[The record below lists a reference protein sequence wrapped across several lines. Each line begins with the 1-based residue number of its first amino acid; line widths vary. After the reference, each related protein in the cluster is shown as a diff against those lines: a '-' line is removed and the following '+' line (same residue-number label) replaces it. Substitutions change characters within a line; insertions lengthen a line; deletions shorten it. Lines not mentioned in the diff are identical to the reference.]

1 MQMSRPRAVTPRADP
16 SNVLPHRTRH
26 APLRRLAV
34 FLLALVIAL
43 PTVAFLPPVG
53 RAEAQERRTI
63 LDMFFGRPRQQ
74 QRVYEDYGDG
84 RNIYREAPP
93 PVRRQPK
100 PQRAK
105 ARPAPVETPAPEIV
119 AKQADAK
126 TVLVV
131 GDFIAGSLSDGLQ
144 TAFADS
150 PGIVVENRSEGSSGM
165 VRDDYF
171 DWPNMLPVYADDVK
185 PALIIVSFGA
195 NDRQQMKIGAVRE
208 KYRTDAWMAE
218 YTRRVAR
225 FAALARSRNVPL
237 LWVGM
242 PSFQSPAMTAD
253 MVTFNGIFRTEAEK
267 IGGQFIDIWDGF
279 VDEQGKFVTTGS
291 DINGQQVRLRGADG
305 INLTPAGKRKLAF
318 YVEKDI
324 RRLLGETAAPGSDI
338 PDPSDMKDLVVTAPT
353 SDTIIKTQPISLVDP
368 DLDGAS
374 ALLDDASLPAS
385 TGRSAR
391 DLLIEKGEAPPA
403 PFGRIDDFRLVK
415 TALAP
420 PPAAAAQATAP
431 TAEPSPADAAPSP
444 PTAAQSAT
452 VPPAKT
458 GTGPR
463 LGAAPPWQAV
473 PLR

>member
-1 MQMSRPRAVTPRADP
+1 MSMPRAEMPKAVTPRADP
-16 SNVLPHRTRH
+16 SKVSPQPSRH
-26 APLRRLAV
+26 ARLRRIAAFILAI
-34 FLLALVIAL
+34 VIAL
-43 PTVAFLPPVG
+43 PTVVLLPPVS

-74 QRVYEDYGDG
+74 QRVYEDDGDG
-84 RNIYREAPP
+84 GNIYREAPP
-93 PVRRQPK
+93 PVRRQPKPK

-185 PALIIVSFGA
+185 PALIVVSFGA

-218 YTRRVAR
+218 YTRRVAA

-267 IGGQFIDIWDGF
+267 VGGQFIDIWDGF

-353 SDTIIKTQPISLVDP
+353 SETIIKTQPISLVDP

-420 PPAAAAQATAP
+420 PAVTPEAASPAASPSLGSTDPSPSAAAA
-431 TAEPSPADAAPSP
+431 P
-444 PTAAQSAT
+444 P
-452 VPPAKT
+452 KT

>member
-1 MQMSRPRAVTPRADP
+1 MPKAVTPRADP
-16 SNVLPHRTRH
+16 SKVSPQPSRH
-26 APLRRLAV
+26 ARLRRIAAFILAI
-34 FLLALVIAL
+34 VIAL
-43 PTVAFLPPVG
+43 PTVVLLPPVS

-74 QRVYEDYGDG
+74 QRVYEDDGDG
-84 RNIYREAPP
+84 GNIYREAPP
-93 PVRRQPK
+93 PVRRQPKPK

-185 PALIIVSFGA
+185 PALIVVSFGA

-218 YTRRVAR
+218 YTRRVAA

-267 IGGQFIDIWDGF
+267 VGGQFIDIWDGF

-353 SDTIIKTQPISLVDP
+353 SETIIKTQPISLVDP

-420 PPAAAAQATAP
+420 PAVTPEAASPAASPSLGSTDPSPSAAAA
-431 TAEPSPADAAPSP
+431 P
-444 PTAAQSAT
+444 P
-452 VPPAKT
+452 KT

>member
-1 MQMSRPRAVTPRADP
+1 MPKAVTPRADQSKVSPQP
-16 SNVLPHRTRH
+16 SRH
-26 APLRRLAV
+26 ARLRRLMA
-34 FLLALVIAL
+34 FILAIVIAL
-43 PTVAFLPPVG
+43 PTAAFLPPVS

-74 QRVYEDYGDG
+74 QRVYEDDGDG
-84 RNIYREAPP
+84 GNIYREAPP

-185 PALIIVSFGA
+185 PALIVVSFGA

-218 YTRRVAR
+218 YTRRVAA
-225 FAALARSRNVPL
+225 FAALVRSRNVPL

-267 IGGQFIDIWDGF
+267 VGGQFIDIWDGF

-353 SDTIIKTQPISLVDP
+353 SETIIKTQPISLVDP

-420 PPAAAAQATAP
+420 PAVTPEAASPAAGPSLGNADPSPSAATAP
-431 TAEPSPADAAPSP
+431 P
-444 PTAAQSAT
+444 
-452 VPPAKT
+452 KT

>member
-1 MQMSRPRAVTPRADP
+1 MQMSMPRTAILPVRQNRFLPQPVRQPR
-16 SNVLPHRTRH
+16 
-26 APLRRLAV
+26 LRRLAV
-34 FLLALVIAL
+34 FVLALLLALPAVTL
-43 PTVAFLPPVG
+43 LPPAG

-63 LDMFFGRPRQQ
+63 LDMFFGRPRQE
-74 QRVYEDYGDG
+74 QRVYETYGDDG
-84 RNIYREAPP
+84 NTDREAPP
-93 PVRRQPK
+93 RARRQPK

-105 ARPAPVETPAPEIV
+105 PRAVPVAPDTPEIV
-119 AKQADAK
+119 EKQPDAK

-131 GDFIAGSLSDGLQ
+131 GDFIAGSLSDGLK

-150 PGIVVENRSEGSSGM
+150 PGIVVEDRSEGSSGM

-171 DWPNMLPVYADDVK
+171 DWPDMLPVYADDVK
-185 PALIIVSFGA
+185 PALIVVSFGA
-195 NDRQQMKIGAVRE
+195 NDRQQMKIGSVRE
-208 KYRTDAWMAE
+208 KYRTDAWTAE
-218 YTRRVAR
+218 YTRRVAA

-242 PSFQSPAMTAD
+242 PSFQSPAMTTD
-253 MVTFNGIFRTEAEK
+253 MVTFNGIFRAEAEK

-324 RRLLGETAAPGSDI
+324 RRLLGETVAPGQDI
-338 PDPSDMKDLVVTAPT
+338 PDPSGMKDLVVTAPT
-353 SDTIIKTQPISLVDP
+353 SETIVKTQPISLVDP
-368 DLDGAS
+368 ELDGAS
-374 ALLDDASLPAS
+374 TLLDDASLPAS

-391 DLLIEKGEAPPA
+391 DLLVEKGEAPPA
-403 PFGRIDDFRLVK
+403 PFGRIDDFRMVK

-420 PPAAAAQATAP
+420 ETPKA
-431 TAEPSPADAAPSP
+431 AEPATPVAGPVPS
-444 PTAAQSAT
+444 T
-452 VPPAKT
+452 
-458 GTGPR
+458 
-463 LGAAPPWQAV
+463 AAPPWQAV

>member
-1 MQMSRPRAVTPRADP
+1 MQMSMPRAEMPKAVTPRADQSKVSPQP
-16 SNVLPHRTRH
+16 SRH
-26 APLRRLAV
+26 ARLRRIAAFILAI
-34 FLLALVIAL
+34 VIAL
-43 PTVAFLPPVG
+43 PTVVLLPPVS

-74 QRVYEDYGDG
+74 QRVYDDYGDG
-84 RNIYREAPP
+84 GNIYREAPP

-185 PALIIVSFGA
+185 PALIVVSFGA

-218 YTRRVAR
+218 YTRRVAA

-267 IGGQFIDIWDGF
+267 VGGQFIDIWDGF

-353 SDTIIKTQPISLVDP
+353 SETIIKTQPISLVDP

-374 ALLDDASLPAS
+374 ALLDGASLPAS

-420 PPAAAAQATAP
+420 PAVTPEAALPAASPSLGNTDPSPSAAAA
-431 TAEPSPADAAPSP
+431 P
-444 PTAAQSAT
+444 P
-452 VPPAKT
+452 KT